1 VAAIEFDDV
10 TKVYGDEVTA
20 VSSLS
25 LVVHDAEFVV
35 LLGPSGCGKSTALRM
50 VAGLEAITA
59 GEIRLGG
66 NAVNRIPPRDRDV
79 AMVFQNYAL
88 YPHMDVSDNI
98 GFGLRTRHVPKRERD
113 ERIRRVAEVL
123 GLTDYLG
130 RKPSQLSGGQRQR
143 VAMGRAIVREPQ
155 AFLMDEPLSNLDAR
169 LRVQMRTEIVR
180 IQREL
185 NVTTIY
191 VTHDQ
196 IEAMT
201 MADRVAVM
209 RGGVLQ
215 QYDSPDRVYAKPAN
229 LFVASFIGSPAM
241 NLVEGTLE
249 QVNGEIRCQIGSQSL
264 QVPGAALGQK
274 KLRDKLGATV
284 AVGIRPEA
292 LSLARASTQPSLGGT
307 VVISESLGFETL
319 VYVAIE
325 AKPVTRPEVLES
337 FAEPES
343 VIFARDGA
351 HRGASATLV
360 ARLPAGASMQEGQQ
374 LNLAVDPSRIQF
386 FDLANGSAI
395 D

>member
-1 VAAIEFDDV
+1 MAAIDFDNV

-20 VSSLS
+20 VSNLS
-25 LVVHDAEFVV
+25 LTVQDAEFVV

-50 VAGLEAITA
+50 VAGLETITA

-66 NAVNRIPPRDRDV
+66 NAVNRVQPRDRDV

-113 ERIRRVAEVL
+113 ERVRRAANVL
-123 GLTDYLG
+123 GLSEHLG

-185 NVTTIY
+185 DVTTLY

-215 QYDSPDRVYAKPAN
+215 QYDAPDRVYARPAN

-249 QVNGEIRCQIGSQSL
+249 QVNGEIQCQIGSQSL
-264 QVPGAALGQK
+264 HVPNAAAAQRE
-274 KLRDKLGATV
+274 LRDRFGAPL

-292 LSLARASTQPSLGGT
+292 LSLASATTKVSLGGT

-337 FAEPES
+337 LAEPES
-343 VIFARDGA
+343 VAFAREGVR
-351 HRGASATLV
+351 RGTSTTLV
-360 ARLPAGASMQEGQQ
+360 ARLPAGASVKEGQQ
-374 LNLAVDPSRIQF
+374 LTLAVDPNRIQF
-386 FDLANGSAI
+386 FDLASGRAI
-395 D
+395 